1 MKSKKRET
9 TKTPLMNALNNK
21 RKRAKSSNKLENL
34 FTNIKTKENELSKI
48 KNIHFS
54 KCIVDDA
61 MDSGINNNLE
71 INLFEIFQSI
81 DNIPYLVY
89 INRNNIIVFYD
100 LNESKKSFKIKNS
113 HDDIIWYIRY
123 YLDEINKR
131 DLILTISY
139 QENNIKIWNVNNL
152 KCIFDLESDSD
163 TKNICSSNFL
173 YNNNQINI
181 IVLYEEN
188 RHYNQINIYDLNIDE
203 IEGIKYFNGS
213 TYFLKTYYNK
223 KNNKNY
229 IISGHYNY
237 IISYD
242 YNKGK
247 QYRKYKDGKS
257 LQHSSAIVYEKKNEV
272 KLN

>member
-1 MKSKKRET
+1 MKSKKSKK
-9 TKTPLMNALNNK
+9 TKAPPMNTLNNK

-34 FTNIKTKENELSKI
+34 STNIKTKDNELSKI

-54 KCIVDDA
+54 KCIVEDA
-61 MDSGINNNLE
+61 MDRGISDLE

-81 DNIPYLVY
+81 DNILYLVY
-89 INRNNIIVFYD
+89 INKKNIVVFYD
-100 LNESKKSFKIKNS
+100 WNKNKKTFEIKNA
-113 HDDIIWYIRY
+113 HEEIICCIRY

-139 QENNIKIWNVNNL
+139 REKNIKVWNINSL
-152 KCIFDLESDSD
+152 ECIFDLDSDSD
-163 TKNICSSNFL
+163 TKYIHSANFL

-188 RHYNQINIYDLNIDE
+188 RNYNKLNIYDLNSDE
-203 IEGIKYFNGS
+203 IQGIKYFHGI
-213 TYFLKTYYNK
+213 TFFLKTYYNK
-223 KNNKNY
+223 KNNNSY

-247 QYRKYKDGKS
+247 QYRQYKDGKNLYS
-257 LQHSSAIVYEKKNEV
+257 IKVLSYMKKMMM